1 MSVRRFVAASSR
13 EAMRQVREILG
24 EDALILSSRP
34 VAEGV
39 EILALAEEEQQAVQ
53 AAAAAPTAQARP
65 AAPADYRQV
74 ATAAQPGRPAA
85 PLPAAADLDFAA
97 LGQRLL
103 GEMQDMRALLDR
115 RMQAPAASGG
125 CRGPL
130 RQRLLGAG
138 FGSCLSN
145 EILAGLPGE
154 LATGSAAAPALQAW
168 LERQLEARLP
178 VLEDE
183 DGLLDEGG
191 VIALVGPTG
200 VGKTTTAAKL
210 AARYVMRH
218 GPGQVALISTD
229 SFRIGAHEQLRI
241 YARLLDVEVHTLA
254 AVAPLEPLLTGLAGK
269 RLIII
274 DTVGMSQR
282 DRRLLTQINQLGAA
296 GRPVRLMLLL
306 NAACH
311 GDTLE
316 EVVGTYQ
323 RAALAAGTRLRDC
336 IVSKCDEAARLGPVL
351 DILMRHGLRLN
362 YLSSGQQVPE
372 DLQVAEARP
381 LLQQALAVSQ
391 PSPFVSDG
399 EAEGTGRR
407 LDSWARGLFGRG
419 RSLAAAFET
428 LRRELDGFALLERA
442 WRLAALPAGVQG
454 ERLARLLEACDGE
467 SVDAG
472 APRQLLWGGGKPVPG
487 ATWNMPLLSL
497 DPEGRLQLRP
507 WLAHRLPSGHEQRL
521 DWAFERLRARRHLLP
536 AAPES
541 GLLQALA
548 RLRSPW
554 IGAARPGNRVEFQ
567 GERHSLA
574 RLAAVAEAHDSLQL
588 RHRGR
593 PLWLELRHLPVRLR
607 AAGERAGEAMPW
619 PVEAWFG
626 TLRDGDSGQSLGQR
640 HWLAWSPE
648 PGRQALV
655 EQADGVRL
663 LLACDDLPALTL
675 RAWQALGEVQGA
687 LQTELRLF
695 LAAALAAGASR
706 LDRSAED
713 WAMDLR
719 ARLAGLGGGR
729 RLRGPAQQLD
739 ALLHL
744 LAAGDAFRQLGGEF
758 GH

>member
-13 EAMRQVREILG
+13 EAMRQVRQLLG
-24 EDALILSSRP
+24 EDALILSNRP

-39 EILALAEEEQQAVQ
+39 EILALAEEQQQAVQ
-53 AAAAAPTAQARP
+53 AAAAAPAAPARP
-65 AAPADYRQV
+65 AAPADYRQA
-74 ATAAQPGRPAA
+74 ATAAQAGPAA
-85 PLPAAADLDFAA
+85 PPPAAADLDFAA

-138 FGSCLSN
+138 FGPCLSD
-145 EILAGLPGE
+145 EILAGLPAE

-183 DGLLDEGG
+183 AGLLDEGG

-210 AARYVMRH
+210 AARYVMHH

-254 AVAPLEPLLTGLAGK
+254 AVAPLEPLLAGLAGK
-269 RLIII
+269 RLVII

-362 YLSSGQQVPE
+362 YLSNGQQVPE

-399 EAEGTGRR
+399 
-407 LDSWARGLFGRG
+407 
-419 RSLAAAFET
+419 
-428 LRRELDGFALLERA
+428 
-442 WRLAALPAGVQG
+442 
-454 ERLARLLEACDGE
+454 
-467 SVDAG
+467 
-472 APRQLLWGGGKPVPG
+472 
-487 ATWNMPLLSL
+487 
-497 DPEGRLQLRP
+497 
-507 WLAHRLPSGHEQRL
+507 
-521 DWAFERLRARRHLLP
+521 
-536 AAPES
+536 
-541 GLLQALA
+541 
-548 RLRSPW
+548 
-554 IGAARPGNRVEFQ
+554 
-567 GERHSLA
+567 
-574 RLAAVAEAHDSLQL
+574 
-588 RHRGR
+588 
-593 PLWLELRHLPVRLR
+593 
-607 AAGERAGEAMPW
+607 
-619 PVEAWFG
+619 
-626 TLRDGDSGQSLGQR
+626 
-640 HWLAWSPE
+640 
-648 PGRQALV
+648 
-655 EQADGVRL
+655 
-663 LLACDDLPALTL
+663 
-675 RAWQALGEVQGA
+675 
-687 LQTELRLF
+687 
-695 LAAALAAGASR
+695 
-706 LDRSAED
+706 
-713 WAMDLR
+713 
-719 ARLAGLGGGR
+719 
-729 RLRGPAQQLD
+729 
-739 ALLHL
+739 
-744 LAAGDAFRQLGGEF
+744 
-758 GH
+758 

>member
-1 MSVRRFVAASSR
+1 MSVRRFVAPNSR
-13 EAMRQVREILG
+13 EAMRQVREVLG
-24 EDALILSSRP
+24 EDALILSNRP

-39 EILALAEEEQQAVQ
+39 EILALAEEEQQAAQ
-53 AAAAAPTAQARP
+53 AAAASPAVPARP
-65 AAPADYRQV
+65 AAAGEAHRES
-74 ATAAQPGRPAA
+74 AAA
-85 PLPAAADLDFAA
+85 PVGRMPVPPVPTAVPLDFAA

-115 RMQAPAASGG
+115 QIPVPATGGG
-125 CRGPL
+125 CRGQL

-138 FGSCLSN
+138 FGPCLGD
-145 EILAGLPGE
+145 EILAGLPAE
-154 LATGSAAAPALQAW
+154 LAAGPASAPALQAW

-178 VLEDE
+178 LLEDE
-183 DGLLDEGG
+183 AALLDAGG

-218 GPGQVALISTD
+218 GASQVALISTD

-241 YARLLDVEVHTLA
+241 YARLLGVEVHTLA
-254 AVAPLEPLLTGLAGK
+254 AVAPLEPLLAGLADK
-269 RLIII
+269 RLVII

-323 RAALAAGTRLRDC
+323 RAALAAGARLRDC

-362 YLSSGQQVPE
+362 YLTSGQQVPE

-381 LLQQALAVSQ
+381 LLRQALAASQ
-391 PSPFVSDG
+391 SSPFVPEEALDG
-399 EAEGTGRR
+399 GGRR

-419 RSLAAAFET
+419 RSLAAAFEG

-454 ERLARLLEACDGE
+454 ERLARLLEEEDEAADTG
-467 SVDAG
+467 V
-472 APRQLLWGGGKPVPG
+472 RQLLWGSGKPVPG
-487 ATWNMPLLSL
+487 ATWNMPLLTL
-497 DPEGRLQLRP
+497 DPAGRLQLRP
-507 WLAHRLPSGHEQRL
+507 WLAHLLPTGHEQRL
-521 DWAFERLRARRHLLP
+521 DWAFERLEARRHLL
-536 AAPES
+536 AVAPE
-541 GLLQALA
+541 GGFLRALTH
-548 RLRSPW
+548 LRSPW
-554 IGAARPGNRVEFQ
+554 IGAARSVNRVEFQ
-567 GERHSLA
+567 GERHALA
-574 RLAAVAEAHDSLQL
+574 RLGEVAENHGSLQL

-593 PLWLELRHLPVRLR
+593 PLWLELRYLPVALR
-607 AAGERAGEAMPW
+607 VAGERAGEWAPW
-619 PVEAWFG
+619 PLQAWFG
-626 TLRDGDSGQSLGQR
+626 TLRDADSGRSLGQR

-648 PGRQALV
+648 TERLALA

-663 LLACDDLPALTL
+663 LLAGEDLPALTL
-675 RAWQALGEVQGA
+675 RAWQALGE
-687 LQTELRLF
+687 LQAPPRTELRLF

-706 LDRSAED
+706 LDQSAED

-729 RLRGPAQQLD
+729 RPRGPAQQLD
-739 ALLHL
+739 SLLHL
-744 LAAGDAFRQLGGEF
+744 LAAGDAFRQLGDEI